1 MKTLIAF
8 MLNHRRS
15 VLALWV
21 ICLLAAVPL
30 SLRLPSVIQGSSEAI
45 RGSESEYVTHTI
57 QHEFGKGSAYSAVV
71 VVQSAQVSVQD
82 AGFAAAI
89 RELEGFLTTTGEVRS
104 VTHAWNSSAG
114 ELVGGDG
121 KSALLLVQPRADS
134 LAEAESFTAT
144 LRKQLGGAPLREGFS
159 AKVTGPAAMFYD
171 INRNSSADLLRAEM
185 VGVPLTLFILLAVF
199 GAPLAAALA
208 LVLAFAAVTLSA
220 AVLYLLSPWLPVTVF
235 AQNAITIIGL
245 GAGVD
250 YCLFVLYRYRV
261 ALKQGMT
268 AFEALLSAWKGAG
281 PAVIVAGLAV
291 GVGFLALFL
300 VNARILHSLAI
311 GGLLVTFGAVAA
323 AVTLLPVLLHLLG
336 NRINW
341 YADAA
346 RESAVSRVLQK
357 WGERLAHRVMERP
370 WLYLV
375 PSLVLVAGLAAPALR
390 MNSWSIGVTDLPP
403 EFEAREGY
411 ELLDRQFEKG
421 WMGPVV
427 LLLESSLEGDL
438 WQEKSRQAVLATAS
452 RLRRDERVAQVH
464 GFSRALEALGGA
476 VDVPHAVSPRPDAVL
491 NDVINANGTV
501 AVLNVI
507 PRYPPESPEMMAF
520 VRELRAHGWT
530 EAEYAGIT
538 VKVGGT
544 SALIHDFDTEMFDSL
559 WRVVPAVLAV
569 SFVALLFFFRSILIP
584 LKAVAVNLLS
594 VFAAYGF
601 LVFVFQDGISP
612 GVVAVG
618 STGGL
623 NSFVVLM
630 LFTIL
635 FGLSMD
641 YEVVLL
647 RQIQEH
653 YRRTGDNATAV
664 ASGLGL
670 SAGVIT
676 SAAAIMVCLFGSLLF
691 TQLVATR
698 QFGLGMAFAVALDAS
713 LIRLLIIPA
722 TMVLL
727 GHANWW
733 YPGGT
738 RSKKPQSLA
747 PVPCGCKNS
756 QAGGRL
762 EIIDPE

>member
-1 MKTLIAF
+1 MNTLIAF
-8 MLNHRRS
+8 VLNHRRS
-15 VLALWV
+15 VIALWMM
-21 ICLLAAVPL
+21 CLLAAVPL

-45 RGSESEYVTHTI
+45 RGSESEYVTRTL
-57 QHEFGKGSAYSAVV
+57 QREFGKGSAYTAVV
-71 VVQSAQVSVQD
+71 VVQSAQTSVRD
-82 AGFAAAI
+82 VGFAAAI
-89 RELEGFLTTTGEVRS
+89 RELESLLTATGEVRS
-104 VTHAWNSSAG
+104 VTHAWNSRTE
-114 ELVGGDG
+114 ELVGKDG
-121 KSALLLVQPRADS
+121 MSALLLVQSNADS
-134 LAEAESFTAT
+134 LGEAENFTET
-144 LRKQLGGAPLREGFS
+144 LRTRLADAPLPEGLS

-171 INRNSSADLLRAEM
+171 INRNSSADLLRGEM
-185 VGVPLTLFILLAVF
+185 VGVPLTLLILLAVF
-199 GAPLAAALA
+199 GAPLAAGLA
-208 LVLAFAAVTLSA
+208 LVLAFAAVTLTA
-220 AVLYLLSPWLPVTVF
+220 AVLYLLSPWIPVTVF

-250 YCLFVLYRYRV
+250 YCLFVLYRYRT
-261 ALKQGMT
+261 ALKQGMPT
-268 AFEALLSAWKGAG
+268 SEALLNAWRGAG

-291 GVGFLALFL
+291 GAGFLALFL
-300 VNARILHSLAI
+300 VNARVLHSLAI

-323 AVTLLPVLLHLLG
+323 AVTLLPVLLHCLE

-341 YADAA
+341 FADAA
-346 RESAVSRVLQK
+346 RESALSRVLQK
-357 WGERLAHRVMERP
+357 WGERLAHRVMGRP

-375 PSLVLVAGLAAPALR
+375 TSLALVAGLAAPALR
-390 MNSWSIGVTDLPP
+390 MNSWSVGVTDLPP
-403 EFEAREGY
+403 GFEAREGY
-411 ELLDRQFEKG
+411 ELLDRHFEKG

-427 LLLESSLEGDL
+427 LLLESGPEGDL
-438 WQEKSRQAVLATAS
+438 WQDKSRQAVLETAA
-452 RLRRDERVAQVH
+452 RLRRDEQVVQIHGYSRV
-464 GFSRALEALGGA
+464 LEALGSAAG
-476 VDVPHAVSPRPDAVL
+476 VPHVGSPGPDTTL
-491 NDVINANGTV
+491 GGVINANGTV

-507 PRYPPESPEMMAF
+507 PRYPPESREMMEF
-520 VRELRAHGWT
+520 VRELRARQWT
-530 EAEYAGIT
+530 AAEYAGIT

-544 SALIHDFDTEMFDSL
+544 SALIHDFDTEMFASL
-559 WRVVPAVLAV
+559 WRVIPAVLAV
-569 SFVALLFFFRSILIP
+569 SFFALLFFFRSILIP

-601 LVFVFQDGISP
+601 LVFVFQDGIGP

-653 YRRTGDNATAV
+653 YRRTGDNATSV

-691 TQLVATR
+691 AELAATR

-713 LIRLLIIPA
+713 LVRLLIIPA

-727 GHANWW
+727 GRANWW

-738 RSKKPQSLA
+738 RLR
-747 PVPCGCKNS
+747 
-756 QAGGRL
+756 GR
-762 EIIDPE
+762 